1 MSELATLEKIAQ
13 AQQGDSLALS
23 DLYQRYHAGVYRYL
37 YYRVGD
43 LHAAED
49 LASEVFVRMI
59 GALEKYRPMNG
70 SFEAWLYQ
78 IARHLAIDHLR
89 KMNLR
94 DDQVLEEE
102 MVADNDDVSKAVE
115 RRLTNDILARALRR
129 LNEAQRDVIILR
141 FVNCLSV
148 AQVAHTLHKSE
159 DSIKSLQRR
168 GLESLRGILKE
179 WEVFHV

>member
-1 MSELATLEKIAQ
+1 MSELEIPEKIAQ
-13 AQQGDSLALS
+13 AQQGDSIALS

-37 YYRVGD
+37 FYRVGD

-59 GALEKYRPMNG
+59 ASLEGYRPLNG

-78 IARHLAIDHLR
+78 IARNLAIDHLR
-89 KMNLR
+89 KMSLR
-94 DDQVLEEE
+94 DHRALEEE
-102 MVADNDDVSKAVE
+102 MVAEQDDVSKTVE
-115 RRLTNDILARALRR
+115 SRLTSDVLARALRK
-129 LNEAQRDVIILR
+129 LNDTQRDVIVLR

-168 GLESLRGILKE
+168 GLESLRKILKE
-179 WEVFHV
+179 WEISYV